1 MSDKNAE
8 RRIYGVDIGKKNIVI
23 SFASSKLGFGR
34 IIENSLS
41 KKTSVYLMLIIFTQ
55 RLCRKE

>member
-41 KKTSVYLMLIIFTQ
+41 KKTSVYLMLIIFT
-55 RLCRKE
+55 

>member
-1 MSDKNAE
+1 MSYKDAE
-8 RRIYGVDIGKKNIVI
+8 RRIYGVDIGKKNIVV

-41 KKTSVYLMLIIFTQ
+41 QKISVYFI
-55 RLCRKE
+55 